1 MLSRL
6 SYIHIGRPHWHLR
19 PILWGALC
27 LISLA
32 AVCTLFVLQ
41 IKIVAFKTTTDTT
54 ALAREIVSS
63 STRVFPLGVNP
74 KTKTVT
80 ENPQINAYVE
90 KFVASNYTPTNVVNS
105 WQTRFLA
112 HFAQLDWFQNLASPI
127 SRILV
132 IQSGERSEEVVS
144 HFTKIL
150 SWDTA
155 EQTEFLTRIASE
167 VPELPDGKLYPGT
180 YIVEKDASPEA
191 VAIAV
196 ADRFNAEVRS
206 RYSDDVENVLPLR
219 DALIIASLIEREAYD
234 FQDMR
239 YISGVIWNRLF
250 IDMRL
255 QIDATMQYAKATN
268 QKSTTLK
275 NWWPVPVPADKTINS
290 PYNTYKIAGLPPGP
304 ISNPSIDAIIAAL
317 NPRET
322 DCLFYFHDENGGFHC
337 SVTYEEHV
345 ANLKAV
351 FGQGK

>member
-1 MLSRL
+1 M
-6 SYIHIGRPHWHLR
+6 HIGRPHWHLR
-19 PILWGALC
+19 PVLWGMLL
-27 LISLA
+27 LITLILA
-32 AVCTLFVLQ
+32 CTLFILQ
-41 IKIVAFKTTTDTT
+41 TKIVAFETMPEINSRAT
-54 ALAREIVSS
+54 AITSS
-63 STRVFPLGVNP
+63 STRAFPLGVNP

-90 KFVASNYTPTNVVNS
+90 KFIASNYTPSNATDS
-105 WQTRFLA
+105 WRTRFLA
-112 HFAQLDWFQNLASPI
+112 QLTQLNWFQNLASPI
-127 SRILV
+127 SRVLV

-150 SWDTA
+150 GWNTA
-155 EQTEFLTRIASE
+155 EQAEFLTRLASE

-180 YIVEKDASPEA
+180 YIVEKDAGAEA
-191 VAIAV
+191 VAITI

-206 RYSDDVENVLPLR
+206 RYSDDIEDVLPLR

-234 FQDMR
+234 FEDMR

-268 QKSTTLK
+268 KKSPVLK
-275 NWWPVPVPADKTINS
+275 NWWEVPVPADKAISS

-304 ISNPSIDAIIAAL
+304 IANPSIDAIIAAL
-317 NPRET
+317 NPRDT
-322 DCLFYFHDENGGFHC
+322 DCLFYFHDEDGGFHC

-345 ANLKAV
+345 TNLKKI

>member
-1 MLSRL
+1 M
-6 SYIHIGRPHWHLR
+6 HIGRPHWHLR
-19 PILWGALC
+19 PLLWGLFL
-27 LISLA
+27 LITLFLA
-32 AVCTLFVLQ
+32 GTLFVLQ
-41 IKIVAFKTTTDTT
+41 TKIVAFQITPEATTVLT
-54 ALAREIVSS
+54 EITSS
-63 STRVFPLGVNP
+63 STRAFPLGVNP

-80 ENPQINAYVE
+80 ENPDIDTYVE
-90 KFVASNYTPTNVVNS
+90 TFVASNFTPSNAVNS

-112 HFAQLDWFQNLASPI
+112 RLAQFDWFQNLASPI
-127 SRILV
+127 SRVLV
-132 IQSGERSEEVVS
+132 IQSGERSEEIVS

-150 SWDTA
+150 GWNTT
-155 EQTEFLTRIASE
+155 EQKEFLARLANE

-180 YIVEKDASPEA
+180 YIVEKDAAPET
-191 VAIAV
+191 VAITI

-206 RYSDDVENVLPLR
+206 RYSDDVEDILPLR

-234 FQDMR
+234 FEDMR

-268 QKSTTLK
+268 KKSATLK
-275 NWWPVPVPADKTINS
+275 NWWEVPVPADKTIKS
-290 PYNTYKIAGLPPGP
+290 AYNTYKITGLPPGP

-317 NPRET
+317 NPRDT
-322 DCLFYFHDENGGFHC
+322 DCLFYFHDEDGSFHC

-345 ANLKAV
+345 ANLKKV